1 MQMLVG
7 PIVQLPN
14 HVAVAAVLQ
23 LKMPWWQVHSITEN
37 DVHVRNYKGPT
48 ELLQIL
54 FFFSCLMKQ
63 LINACVLFLE
73 RAALVDGHKWFL
85 QRKAATNVDLL
96 VGNREEGSTC
106 CATMKH
112 D

>member
-54 FFFSCLMKQ
+54 FFFSCLMKP
-63 LINACVLFLE
+63 LINACVRTVPGASSFG
-73 RAALVDGHKWFL
+73 RRPQMVSSTKDGHK
-85 QRKAATNVDLL
+85 
-96 VGNREEGSTC
+96 C
-106 CATMKH
+106 
-112 D
+112 